1 MKIGHLFTFLQQAK
15 LETLSDGGSEAK
27 TVKTEHVGYLGI
39 YSHGHNRQFWR
50 LTMTES
56 LWSNS
61 L

>member
-15 LETLSDGGSEAK
+15 LETLRDVGSEAK
-27 TVKTEHVGYLGI
+27 TVKTEHVLYLEI

-50 LTMTES
+50 LTVTEL